1 MAAEARPAF
10 NGEVIMYKK
19 QLRFQ
24 KIICLLC
31 LIAAAVTFVYSL
43 GILTDIY
50 DGLFLATDPKKPT
63 NDGRVAG
70 STIYYQMQEFNAQL
84 VTFSIV
90 LILLAALLYLMNTHI
105 RRKYYIGNYVSI
117 GLFSVAGVACV
128 VWSHIQIAAYKVQ
141 YLTTVD
147 FEALKE
153 LCEMKNKP
161 FIKSTLMLDLH
172 YFTCG
177 LLVLCAILL
186 LGNMVWKILLMR
198 GEAKLL
204 RAGKEEVV

>member
-1 MAAEARPAF
+1 
-10 NGEVIMYKK
+10 MYKK

-24 KIICLLC
+24 KIICMLC

-63 NDGRVAG
+63 DDGRVAG
-70 STIYYQMQEFNAQL
+70 STIYYQMQTFNKQFF
-84 VTFSIV
+84 TFGIV
-90 LILLAALLYLMNTHI
+90 LILLAALLFLMNTNI

-117 GLFSVAGVACV
+117 GLYSVASVVCV
-128 VWSHIQIAAYKVQ
+128 VWSHIQIAAFRIQ

-153 LCEMKNKP
+153 ICEMKNKP

-172 YFTCG
+172 YVVGGFMLLCVAG
-177 LLVLCAILL
+177 LVYNTI
-186 LGNMVWKILLMR
+186 WKIRMMR
-198 GEAKLL
+198 EEDALIK
-204 RAGKEEVV
+204 AGKEIAV

>member
-1 MAAEARPAF
+1 
-10 NGEVIMYKK
+10 MYKK

-24 KIICLLC
+24 KIICMLC

-63 NDGRVAG
+63 DDGRVAG
-70 STIYYQMQEFNAQL
+70 STIYYQMQTFNKQFF
-84 VTFSIV
+84 TFGIV
-90 LILLAALLYLMNTHI
+90 LILLAALLFLMNTNI

-117 GLFSVAGVACV
+117 GLYSVASVVCV
-128 VWSHIQIAAYKVQ
+128 VWSHIQIAAFRIQ

-153 LCEMKNKP
+153 ICEMKNKP

-172 YFTCG
+172 YVVAGFMLLCVAG
-177 LLVLCAILL
+177 LVYNTI
-186 LGNMVWKILLMR
+186 WKIRMMR
-198 GEAKLL
+198 EEDALIK
-204 RAGKEEVV
+204 AGKEVAV

>member
-1 MAAEARPAF
+1 
-10 NGEVIMYKK
+10 MYRK

-31 LIAAAVTFVYSL
+31 VIAAAVTFVYSL

-50 DGLFLATDPKKPT
+50 DGLYLATDPKKPT
-63 NDGRVAG
+63 DDGRVAG
-70 STIYYQMQEFNAQL
+70 STIYYQMQTFNSQF

-90 LILLAALLYLMNTHI
+90 LILLGALLFLMNTHI
-105 RRKYYIGNYVSI
+105 RRKYYIGNYVAI
-117 GLFSVAGVACV
+117 GAFSVAGIACV
-128 VWSHIQIAAYKVQ
+128 VWSHLQIAAYKVQ

-161 FIKSTLMLDLH
+161 FIKSTFMLDLH
-172 YFTCG
+172 Y
-177 LLVLCAILL
+177 VVCALL
-186 LGNMVWKILLMR
+186 LLSVAGLVYNMIWKIRMMRAEDALLQA
-198 GEAKLL
+198 GEEA
-204 RAGKEEVV
+204 RI

>member
-1 MAAEARPAF
+1 
-10 NGEVIMYKK
+10 MYKK

-24 KIICLLC
+24 KIICMLC

-50 DGLFLATDPKKPT
+50 DGLYLATDPKKPT
-63 NDGRVAG
+63 DDGRVAG
-70 STIYYQMQEFNAQL
+70 STIYYQMQEFNSQF
-84 VTFSIV
+84 VTYSIV

-105 RRKYYIGNYVSI
+105 RRKYYIGNYVSV
-117 GLFSVAGVACV
+117 GLFSVASVACV
-128 VWSHIQIAAYKVQ
+128 VWSHIQIAAYCVQ

-147 FEALKE
+147 FEALKA

-172 YFTCG
+172 YVVGG
-177 LLVLCAILL
+177 LLLIAVAGLVY
-186 LGNMVWKILLMR
+186 NTVWKVRMMR
-198 GEAKLL
+198 EEDALIK
-204 RAGKEEVV
+204 AGEEVAV

>member
-1 MAAEARPAF
+1 
-10 NGEVIMYKK
+10 MYKK

-105 RRKYYIGNYVSI
+105 RRKYYLGNYGSI

-172 YFTCG
+172 YVVGAF
-177 LLVLCAILL
+177 LL
-186 LGNMVWKILLMR
+186 LCVVGLVYNMIWKIRMMRAEDALLKA
-198 GEAKLL
+198 GEEA
-204 RAGKEEVV
+204 RV

>member
-1 MAAEARPAF
+1 
-10 NGEVIMYKK
+10 MYRK

-31 LIAAAVTFVYSL
+31 VIAAAVTFVYSL

-50 DGLFLATDPKKPT
+50 DGLYLATNPKKPT
-63 NDGRVAG
+63 DDGRVAG
-70 STIYYQMQEFNAQL
+70 STIYYQMQTFNAQF

-90 LILLAALLYLMNTHI
+90 LILLAALLFLMNTQI

-117 GLFSVAGVACV
+117 ALYSVASVACV
-128 VWSHIQIAAYKVQ
+128 VWSHIQITAFRVQ

-147 FEALKE
+147 FEALRE

-161 FIKSTLMLDLH
+161 FIKSTFMLDLH
-172 YFTCG
+172 YVIG
-177 LLVLCAILL
+177 ALL
-186 LGNMVWKILLMR
+186 LISAAGLVYNMVWKIKMMR
-198 GEAKLL
+198 EENALIK
-204 RAGKEEVV
+204 AGEEVAV

>member
-1 MAAEARPAF
+1 
-10 NGEVIMYKK
+10 MYKK

-31 LIAAAVTFVYSL
+31 LIAAAVTFLYSL

-50 DGLFLATDPKKPT
+50 DGLYHVTDPKKPT
-63 NDGRVAG
+63 EDGRVAG
-70 STIYYQMQEFNAQL
+70 SSIYYQMQTFNKQFF
-84 VTFSIV
+84 TFGIV
-90 LILLAALLYLMNTHI
+90 LILLGALLFLMNTNI

-117 GLFSVAGVACV
+117 GLYSVASVVCV
-128 VWSHIQIAAYKVQ
+128 VWSHIQIAAFRIQ

-153 LCEMKNKP
+153 ICEMKNKP

-172 YFTCG
+172 YVVGGFMLLCVAG
-177 LLVLCAILL
+177 LVYNTI
-186 LGNMVWKILLMR
+186 WKIRMMR
-198 GEAKLL
+198 EEDALIK
-204 RAGKEEVV
+204 AGKEIAV